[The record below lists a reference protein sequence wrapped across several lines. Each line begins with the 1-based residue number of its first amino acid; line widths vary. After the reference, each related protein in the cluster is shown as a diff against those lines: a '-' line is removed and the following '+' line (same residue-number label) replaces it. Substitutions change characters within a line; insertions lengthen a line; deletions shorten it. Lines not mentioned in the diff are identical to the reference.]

1 MIILFCALI
10 FGIAVMIFLI
20 ASLIRGRK
28 TGSSKLVTVLKAIVA
43 IESMV
48 FIAIFVIVIIKTMA
62 S

>member
-10 FGIAVMIFLI
+10 FGIAVMVFLI
-20 ASLIRGRK
+20 ASIIRSRK
-28 TGSSKLVTVLKAIVA
+28 TGSKLVNVLKAIVA